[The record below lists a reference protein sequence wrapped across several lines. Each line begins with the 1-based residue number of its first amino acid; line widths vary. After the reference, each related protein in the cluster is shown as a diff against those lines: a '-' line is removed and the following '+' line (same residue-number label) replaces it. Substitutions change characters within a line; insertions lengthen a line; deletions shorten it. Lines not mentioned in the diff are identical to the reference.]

1 MSLQNLIKLLVS
13 QASFG
18 ESEEVLLVIPSSN
31 QRPWKAPQP
40 GEGYVVNAPLCPT
53 CCVYL
58 LRQEKTCVS
67 THSES
72 CLWKGQCWALSG
84 LSHRGLERVPQS
96 FYTGAVAELTF
107 KPRAA
112 RVSSTWTVAIYIRL
126 SSQVAPR
133 KTPLSSSAPMLWPC
147 SPQG

>member
-1 MSLQNLIKLLVS
+1 MSPKNLIKLLVS

-40 GEGYVVNAPLCPT
+40 REGYVVNAPLCPT
-53 CCVYL
+53 CCVRL
-58 LRQEKTCVS
+58 LWQEKTLAPTQKAVYEKTNVDHLVVS
-67 THSES
+67 LTEV
-72 CLWKGQCWALSG
+72 WKECP
-84 LSHRGLERVPQS
+84 R
-96 FYTGAVAELTF
+96 AVTQGKVSDLRF

-133 KTPLSSSAPMLWPC
+133 KIPLSSSAPRLWSC